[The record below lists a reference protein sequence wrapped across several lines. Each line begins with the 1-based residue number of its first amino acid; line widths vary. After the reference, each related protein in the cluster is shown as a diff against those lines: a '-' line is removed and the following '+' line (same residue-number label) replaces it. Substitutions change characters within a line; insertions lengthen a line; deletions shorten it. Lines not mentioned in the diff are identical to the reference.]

1 MDRRRTPV
9 CGRCRTARA
18 PAGHGVSQ
26 GLAHH
31 LRQAGTFHGAG
42 RKPARPFAFPPAPGV
57 WKPDMTPIHRA
68 LGAFYGL
75 ALGDALGMPTQ
86 SLSRAEIQARF
97 GSITTLVD
105 AGPDQPIA
113 PNMPAGSI
121 TDDTEQAILV
131 GQLLIDGN
139 GHIEPALLAERLIA
153 WEAVM
158 QAKGSQ
164 DLLGPSTKRAIEM
177 ILAGHSPEEAGRYG
191 TTNGAAMRITPVG
204 IAADVVDPQ
213 RFIKAVVQAC
223 QVTHNTTLGI
233 SSAAA
238 VAAVVSAGI
247 NGMDLGEALN
257 LGMQIAQQ
265 AESHGHWVAGGRIA
279 SRISW
284 ARTISV
290 DSDKALLADLLY
302 DVIGTSVASQESV
315 VVSFALAQQVAIGEM
330 NAFEALCLAAS
341 LGGDT
346 DTIAAIL
353 GAMLGACLGM
363 QCWPAAMIEQ
373 VKQVNGLALQP
384 LVEGLL
390 TLRQAPQAGPLAH

>member
-1 MDRRRTPV
+1 
-9 CGRCRTARA
+9 
-18 PAGHGVSQ
+18 
-26 GLAHH
+26 
-31 LRQAGTFHGAG
+31 
-42 RKPARPFAFPPAPGV
+42 
-57 WKPDMTPIHRA
+57 MTSLNRA

-86 SLSRAEIQARF
+86 SLDRQTIKARF
-97 GSITTLVD
+97 GQITDLQD
-105 AGPDQPIA
+105 AGPLQPIA
-113 PNMPAGSI
+113 ANMPKGSI

-131 GQLLIDGN
+131 GELLVEGQ
-139 GHIEPALLAERLIA
+139 GRIEPAVLAQRLIE
-153 WEAVM
+153 WEAEM

-204 IAADVVDPQ
+204 IAANVTDPV
-213 RFIKAVVQAC
+213 RFIAAVVQAC

-247 NGMDLGEALN
+247 NGVDLGEALN
-257 LGMQIAQQ
+257 LGQQIAQQ
-265 AESHGHWVAGGRIA
+265 AEAHGHWVAGGRMA

-284 ARTISV
+284 ARSISV

-330 NAFEALCLAAS
+330 TAFEALCMAAS

-353 GAMLGACLGM
+353 GAMLGACLGLE
-363 QCWPAAMIEQ
+363 CWPEQMIET
-373 VKQVNGLALQP
+373 VKAVNHLELEP
-384 LVEGLL
+384 LVKGLL
-390 TLRQAPQAGPLAH
+390 TLR

>member
-1 MDRRRTPV
+1 M
-9 CGRCRTARA
+9 TA
-18 PAGHGVSQ
+18 
-26 GLAHH
+26 LN
-31 LRQAGTFHGAG
+31 
-42 RKPARPFAFPPAPGV
+42 
-57 WKPDMTPIHRA
+57 RA

-86 SLSRAEIQARF
+86 SLSRAEIRARF
-97 GSITTLVD
+97 GDITRLED
-105 AGPDQPIA
+105 AGPHQPIA
-113 PNMPAGSI
+113 ANMPRGSI

-131 GQLLIDGN
+131 GQLLIDGRGN
-139 GHIEPALLAERLIA
+139 IEPSVLAQRLIE
-153 WEAVM
+153 WEAAM

-204 IAADVVDPQ
+204 IAADVADPR
-213 RFIKAVVQAC
+213 RFIAAVVQAC

-257 LGMQIAQQ
+257 LGQHIALQ
-265 AESHGHWVAGGRIA
+265 AEEHGHWVAGGRMA

-284 ARTISV
+284 ARSISV
-290 DSDKALLADLLY
+290 ERDKAMLADLLY

-330 NAFEALCLAAS
+330 NAFEAVCMAAG

-353 GAMLGACLGM
+353 GAMLGACLGLES
-363 QCWPAAMIEQ
+363 WPVAMIDT
-373 VKQVNGLALQP
+373 VKAVNSLALEP

-390 TLRQAPQAGPLAH
+390 ALR

>member
-1 MDRRRTPV
+1 MDRRR
-9 CGRCRTARA
+9 A
-18 PAGHGVSQ
+18 PQRRRRRVAWPPRRHGVSQ

-31 LRQAGTFHGAG
+31 LRPPRALHGVR
-42 RKPARPFAFPPAPGV
+42 RKFARPSALSPAPAV
-57 WKPDMTPIHRA
+57 WSVKMTPQNRA

-86 SLSRAEIQARF
+86 SLSREQVQQRF
-97 GSITTLVD
+97 GAITGLED
-105 AGPDQPIA
+105 ADADQPIA

-131 GQLLIDGN
+131 GELLVEGNGKIEPTVLAQRLID
-139 GHIEPALLAERLIA
+139 
-153 WEAVM
+153 WEAAM
-158 QAKGSQ
+158 RAKGSQ
-164 DLLGPSTKRAIEM
+164 DLLGPSTKRAIDM
-177 ILAGHSPEEAGRYG
+177 ILAGHTPEESGRFG

-204 IAADVVDPQ
+204 IAADVSDPAP
-213 RFIKAVVQAC
+213 FIQAVIQAC

-247 NGMDLGEALN
+247 NGVDLGEALN

-330 NAFEALCLAAS
+330 NAFEAVCLAAS
-341 LGGDT
+341 VGGDT

-353 GAMLGACLGM
+353 GAMLGACLGLES
-363 QCWPAAMIEQ
+363 WPVAMIDEI
-373 VKQVNGLALQP
+373 KAVNG
-384 LVEGLL
+384 
-390 TLRQAPQAGPLAH
+390 

>member
-1 MDRRRTPV
+1 M
-9 CGRCRTARA
+9 TA
-18 PAGHGVSQ
+18 
-26 GLAHH
+26 L
-31 LRQAGTFHGAG
+31 
-42 RKPARPFAFPPAPGV
+42 
-57 WKPDMTPIHRA
+57 DRA

-86 SLSRAEIQARF
+86 SLNRETIRQRF
-97 GSITTLVD
+97 GQITDLQD
-105 AGPDQPIA
+105 AGPLQPIA
-113 PNMPAGSI
+113 ANMPKGSI

-131 GQLLIDGN
+131 GELLVEGK
-139 GHIEPALLAERLIA
+139 GRIEPAVLAQRLIE
-153 WEAVM
+153 WEAEM

-204 IAADVVDPQ
+204 IAADVADSE
-213 RFIKAVVQAC
+213 RFIAAVVQAC

-247 NGMDLGEALN
+247 NGLDLGEALN
-257 LGMQIAQQ
+257 LGQQIAQQ
-265 AESHGHWVAGGRIA
+265 AEAHGHWVAGGRIA

-284 ARTISV
+284 ARSISV
-290 DSDKALLADLLY
+290 ESDPVLLADLLY

-315 VVSFALAQQVAIGEM
+315 VVSFALAQQVAVGEM
-330 NAFEALCLAAS
+330 TPFDALCMAAS

-353 GAMLGACLGM
+353 GAMLGACLGL
-363 QCWPAAMIEQ
+363 QSWPAAMIET
-373 VKQVNGLALQP
+373 VKTVNDLELEPLVKGLLAL
-384 LVEGLL
+384 
-390 TLRQAPQAGPLAH
+390 R

>member
-1 MDRRRTPV
+1 M
-9 CGRCRTARA
+9 TA
-18 PAGHGVSQ
+18 
-26 GLAHH
+26 LN
-31 LRQAGTFHGAG
+31 
-42 RKPARPFAFPPAPGV
+42 
-57 WKPDMTPIHRA
+57 RA

-86 SLSRAEIQARF
+86 SLSRADVKARF
-97 GSITTLVD
+97 GEITDLQD

-113 PNMPAGSI
+113 ANMPKGSI

-131 GQLLIDGN
+131 GQLLVDGE
-139 GHIEPALLAERLIA
+139 GRIEPSVLAQRLIE
-153 WEAVM
+153 WEAAM

-177 ILAGHSPEEAGRYG
+177 ILAGHSPEDAGRYG

-204 IAADVVDPQ
+204 ISADVADPE
-213 RFIKAVVQAC
+213 RFISAVVQAC

-238 VAAVVSAGI
+238 VAAVISAGI

-257 LGMQIAQQ
+257 LGQQFALQ

-284 ARTISV
+284 ARSISV
-290 DSDKALLADLLY
+290 DSDKALLADLMH

-315 VVSFALAQQVAIGEM
+315 VVAFALAQQVAIGEM
-330 NAFEALCLAAS
+330 EAFAAVCMAAS

-346 DTIAAIL
+346 DTIAGIL

-363 QCWPAAMIEQ
+363 ESWPVEMIDK
-373 VKQVNGLALQP
+373 VKAVNALDLEP
-384 LVEGLL
+384 LVQGLL
-390 TLRQAPQAGPLAH
+390 NLR

>member
-1 MDRRRTPV
+1 MN
-9 CGRCRTARA
+9 A
-18 PAGHGVSQ
+18 
-26 GLAHH
+26 LN
-31 LRQAGTFHGAG
+31 
-42 RKPARPFAFPPAPGV
+42 
-57 WKPDMTPIHRA
+57 RA

-86 SLSRAEIQARF
+86 SLDRETIKARF
-97 GSITTLVD
+97 GQITDLQD
-105 AGPDQPIA
+105 AGPLQPIA
-113 PNMPAGSI
+113 ANMPKGSI
-121 TDDTEQAILV
+121 TDDTEQAILI
-131 GQLLIDGN
+131 GELLVE
-139 GHIEPALLAERLIA
+139 GHGRIEPAVLARRLIE
-153 WEAVM
+153 WEAEM

-204 IAADVVDPQ
+204 IAANVADPQ
-213 RFIKAVVQAC
+213 RFIAAVVQAC

-247 NGMDLGEALN
+247 NDVDLGEALN
-257 LGMQIAQQ
+257 LGQQIAQQ
-265 AESHGHWVAGGRIA
+265 AEAHGHWVAGGRMA

-284 ARTISV
+284 ARSISV

-315 VVSFALAQQVAIGEM
+315 VVSFALAQQVATGEM
-330 NAFEALCLAAS
+330 TAFEALCMAAS

-353 GAMLGACLGM
+353 GAMLGACLGLE
-363 QCWPAAMIEQ
+363 CWPQPMIET
-373 VKQVNGLALQP
+373 VKAVNQLELEPLVQGLLAL
-384 LVEGLL
+384 
-390 TLRQAPQAGPLAH
+390 R

>member
-1 MDRRRTPV
+1 
-9 CGRCRTARA
+9 
-18 PAGHGVSQ
+18 
-26 GLAHH
+26 
-31 LRQAGTFHGAG
+31 
-42 RKPARPFAFPPAPGV
+42 
-57 WKPDMTPIHRA
+57 MTSLNRA

-86 SLSRAEIQARF
+86 SLDRQTIKARF
-97 GSITTLVD
+97 GQITDLQD
-105 AGPDQPIA
+105 AGPLQPIA
-113 PNMPAGSI
+113 VNMPKGSI

-131 GQLLIDGN
+131 GELLVEGQ
-139 GHIEPALLAERLIA
+139 GRIEPAVLAQRLIE
-153 WEAVM
+153 WEAEM

-204 IAADVVDPQ
+204 IAANVTDPV
-213 RFIKAVVQAC
+213 RFIAAVVQAC

-247 NGMDLGEALN
+247 NGVDLGEALN
-257 LGMQIAQQ
+257 LGQQIAQQ
-265 AESHGHWVAGGRIA
+265 AEAHGHWVAGGRMA

-284 ARTISV
+284 ARSISV
-290 DSDKALLADLLY
+290 DSDQALLADLLY

-330 NAFEALCLAAS
+330 TAFEALCMAAS

-353 GAMLGACLGM
+353 GAMLGACLGLE
-363 QCWPAAMIEQ
+363 CWPEQMIET
-373 VKQVNGLALQP
+373 VKAVNHLELEP
-384 LVEGLL
+384 LVKGLL
-390 TLRQAPQAGPLAH
+390 TLR

>member
-1 MDRRRTPV
+1 M
-9 CGRCRTARA
+9 TA
-18 PAGHGVSQ
+18 
-26 GLAHH
+26 L
-31 LRQAGTFHGAG
+31 
-42 RKPARPFAFPPAPGV
+42 
-57 WKPDMTPIHRA
+57 DRA

-86 SLSRAEIQARF
+86 SLNRETIKQRF
-97 GSITTLVD
+97 GQITDLQD
-105 AGPDQPIA
+105 AGPLQPIA
-113 PNMPAGSI
+113 ANMPKGSI

-131 GQLLIDGN
+131 GELLVEGR
-139 GHIEPALLAERLIA
+139 GRIEPAVLAQRLIE
-153 WEAVM
+153 WEARM

-204 IAADVVDPQ
+204 IAADVADPE
-213 RFIKAVVQAC
+213 RFIAAVVQAC

-247 NGMDLGEALN
+247 NGLDLGEALN
-257 LGMQIAQQ
+257 LGQQIAQR

-284 ARTISV
+284 ARSISV
-290 DSDKALLADLLY
+290 ESDPVLLADLLY

-315 VVSFALAQQVAIGEM
+315 VVSFALAQHVAVGEM
-330 NAFEALCLAAS
+330 SPFDALCMAAS

-353 GAMLGACLGM
+353 GAMLGACLGL
-363 QCWPAAMIEQ
+363 QSWPAPMIET
-373 VKQVNGLALQP
+373 VKTVNGLELEP
-384 LVEGLL
+384 LVTGLL
-390 TLRQAPQAGPLAH
+390 ALR